1 MIERVHIV
9 GIGGVGMSALA
20 QALLDS
26 GVTVSGSDRLMDS
39 GCSTPVLKCL
49 ESQQVALFPQD
60 GSGIDTSVSRVVISS
75 AIESSN
81 PELLRAAE
89 LNIPVE
95 HRATALARVVE
106 GRPLVAVTGTCG
118 KSSVTAMLGAILAG
132 CGFDPLVVNGAAV
145 TGWSA
150 NETRIGSVR
159 SGQGIAVI
167 EADESDKSLMAFHPD
182 HAIITNASADH
193 FDLKETLDLFDS
205 FRSRISGSLIDG
217 LNEGDLPEQIETDGW
232 KSRFVYQG
240 VPYMVPLPGLHN
252 VHNAAHAVRMAL
264 ALGADREQ
272 IGEALAA
279 FKGIERRLQ
288 LTGYCNGAA
297 VIDDYAH
304 NPEKL
309 RAAWQTLSAVFPGGL
324 CALWRPHGYGPLQKM
339 MDDLVEMFSSVCN
352 PEDILLLLPV
362 YDAGGTALRVVSS
375 EDLASKLV
383 SKGVKVE
390 LVSDLKVAERR
401 MRDLSV
407 ARGALVCFGARDPG
421 LPRLA
426 ANLAAYAAQ

>member
-1 MIERVHIV
+1 MRERVHIV

-26 GVTVSGSDRLMDS
+26 GVEVSGSDRLLDK
-39 GCSTPVLKCL
+39 GDSTPVLNCL
-49 ESQQVALFPQD
+49 ASQKVALFPQD
-60 GSGIDTSVSRVVISS
+60 GSGVDASISRVVISS

-81 PELLRAAE
+81 PELVRAAE
-89 LNIPVE
+89 LKVPVE
-95 HRATALARVVE
+95 HRSMALARVVA
-106 GRPLVAVTGTCG
+106 GHQLVAVTGTCG

-132 CGFDPLVVNGAAV
+132 TGFDPLVVNGAAV

-159 SGQGIAVI
+159 SGGGIAVI
-167 EADESDKSLMAFHPD
+167 EADESDKSLMAFKPD

-193 FDLKETLDLFDS
+193 FDLHETLALFDS
-205 FRSRISGSLIDG
+205 FRSRVSGCVIDG
-217 LNEGDLPEQIETDGW
+217 LTEDHLLEQVETKGW
-232 KSRFVYQG
+232 KSSFVYQG
-240 VPYMVPLPGLHN
+240 ESYTVPLPGIHN
-252 VHNAAHAVRMAL
+252 VHNAGHAVRMAL
-264 ALGADREQ
+264 ALGADSKQ
-272 IGEALAA
+272 VAQALAG

-288 LTGYCNGAA
+288 LTGYCNGVA

-309 RAAWQTLSAVFPGGL
+309 KAAWMTLASVFNGGL

-339 MDDLVEMFSSVCN
+339 MDDLVDMFAEVCSS
-352 PEDILLLLPV
+352 EDTLLLLPV
-362 YDAGGTALRVVSS
+362 YDAGGTALREVSS
-375 EDLASKLV
+375 QDLASKLV

-390 LVSDLKVAERR
+390 IISDLKAAELR
-401 MRDLSV
+401 MRSLSV
-407 ARGALVCFGARDPG
+407 EKGALVCFGARDPG

-426 ANLAAYAAQ
+426 ADLAT